1 MKTLV
6 IKALDKSNGIHPK
19 SGKYNIHLSK
29 KGNGTGTI
37 ESEIVTTVSNVLS
50 INGGKFIFNGVEY
63 SEIIVDALQV
73 VRTHIRVDREEAYIM
88 LNSVGKYNFKEINT
102 DTQDTNSPEVDY
114 TYPINGL
121 YSVSGMFANYKTY
134 NRPITGIIMPS
145 VDVEG
150 MLNFAN
156 GASVFNQEVN
166 SLDVSRTKDF
176 SLAFANTLFNKSID
190 KLNTVSATN
199 MYYMFSNTPFNQPV
213 STLNISNV
221 TILDGMY
228 FNCRNFDQDIS
239 TLSYNVNASMISYLD
254 GSGLSPANYTKFLQ
268 KLDSMDFSARTTAKV
283 IGAAGVKY
291 SSTGAT
297 ARNSLVTKGWTILD
311 SGQA

>member
-19 SGKYNIHLSK
+19 SGKYNIHLVK
-29 KGNGTGTI
+29 NGNGSGTI
-37 ESEIVTTVSNVLS
+37 EVEIVTTVANDIS
-50 INGGKFIFNGVEY
+50 INGGIFIFNGVELT
-63 SEIIVDALQV
+63 SIHAEPLQV
-73 VRTHIRVDREEAYIM
+73 VRTHIRLNRDESYVM
-88 LNSVGKYNFKEINT
+88 LNSIGKYNFKEINT
-102 DTQDTNSPEVDY
+102 DTQNSNSPEVDY

-121 YSVSGMFANYKTY
+121 YSVSGMFTNYKTY

-176 SLAFANTLFNKSID
+176 SLAFANTLFNKPID
-190 KLNTVSATN
+190 KLNTASATN
-199 MYYMFSNTPFNQPV
+199 MYYMLSNTPFNQPV

-239 TLSYNVNASMISYLD
+239 ALSYNVNVSMISYLD
-254 GSGLSPANYTKFLQ
+254 GCGLSPANYTKFLQ
-268 KLDSMDFSARTTAKV
+268 KLDSIDFSDRTTAKV

-291 SSTGAT
+291 SSAGVT